1 MTDENRRTAVAEEIR
16 SGTRALQA
24 ARALRDLGL
33 YNDALSRLYYALFH
47 HVTALLLTRG
57 VEPRRHRALP
67 GLVTTHLVATG
78 ALLPGDVTLV
88 ARIAGYRDLADY
100 ERAWEATR
108 EDADQAFADVESLVV
123 RASSHLRD
131 TGWLTPPPG

>member
-1 MTDENRRTAVAEEIR
+1 MTEDNRRRAIGEEVR

-47 HVTALLLTRG
+47 HVTALLLTQG
-57 VEPRRHRALP
+57 IEPRRHRALP
-67 GLVTTHLVATG
+67 GLVTKHLV
-78 ALLPGDVTLV
+78 PGMLHSADVTLV

-100 ERAWEATR
+100 ERAWEATK
-108 EDADQAFADVESLVV
+108 EDAAQAFADVESLIG
-123 RASSHLRD
+123 RATALLKGQ
-131 TGWLTPPPG
+131 GWLEP